1 MNNSPPTTPAAASSA
16 TPQGNPPTMANRGP
30 AQPTTPTTPTTAATI
45 GTSDFEEMRR
55 ELAEMKAEMARQSTL
70 NSNTVKPTSTS
81 MTNPTAL
88 EKALAEELTTLRA
101 KTSPQPTTNEKDLL
115 TEVAQLRAQVTNQPV
130 PTNTTSTALER
141 ALADEVALLRAK
153 ATAASACTSVSDNKV
168 AEHMAREAMYRR
180 EPYKA
185 TLDRNRSKLSGYAEG
200 LSDNKETLDELFK
213 EFALAARGGGLD
225 PRDAVLLHG
234 LLAPTSFRIKLAKV
248 LLLHNSATTRAMLF
262 NTLVLDAAPPSFEDA
277 YGEVVS
283 QIPWPLFP
291 VRTEFAALNN
301 ELLREATAILEA
313 AGAISGGGPRT
324 KKSTIKG
331 VPKVFASPEPTG
343 LAHLVDIVRG
353 AGYAPVADGKA
364 DLSEVEAAFN
374 YMSNEIADLRS
385 QVHTLKNKI
394 NQVAKTNNNNNNN
407 RGGDRGGYRGGR
419 AQGYRARG
427 GRGTYYG
434 SGDPNEEGGEEEE

>member
-1 MNNSPPTTPAAASSA
+1 MNESPPTTPTAAASSA
-16 TPQGNPPTMANRGP
+16 TPQENPPTLANRGP
-30 AQPTTPTTPTTAATI
+30 AHPTTPTTTTTATTN
-45 GTSDFEEMRR
+45 GTSDFDEMRR
-55 ELAEMKAEMARQSTL
+55 ELAELKAELARHSIT
-70 NSNTVKPTSTS
+70 TAKPISTS
-81 MTNPTAL
+81 PTTNPTAL
-88 EKALAEELTTLRA
+88 EKALAEELATLRA
-101 KTSPQPTTNEKDLL
+101 KTSPQPTTTEKTL
-115 TEVAQLRAQVTNQPV
+115 TTELAQLRAQAANQPT
-130 PTNTTSTALER
+130 PTTTALER
-141 ALADEVALLRAK
+141 ALAEEVALLRAK
-153 ATAASACTSVSDNKV
+153 ATSASTYASVSDNKV

-200 LSDNKETLDELFK
+200 ISDNKETLDELYK

-248 LLLHNSATTRAMLF
+248 LLLHNSATTRATLF

-324 KKSTIKG
+324 KKSPIKG
-331 VPKVFASPEPTG
+331 VPKVFASPEPAG
-343 LAHLVDIVRG
+343 LAYLVDIVRG

-364 DLSEVEAAFN
+364 DLSEVEAAFQPHHK
-374 YMSNEIADLRS
+374 S
-385 QVHTLKNKI
+385 HNKP
-394 NQVAKTNNNNNNN
+394 
-407 RGGDRGGYRGGR
+407 D
-419 AQGYRARG
+419 
-427 GRGTYYG
+427 
-434 SGDPNEEGGEEEE
+434 